1 MNTKLLLVE
10 PSATM
15 RHVLEDYAHSL
26 GYEVE
31 AVEEYRKAKDALNEQ
46 FRAFEGDYAG
56 VLLGWPAVPDSE
68 ADEFAE
74 LLEQDGFTD
83 LPVVVMST
91 DMRSSTRAWV
101 AGRESTSLL
110 SWKEYRNIER
120 QLARMLTTNETSQQ
134 EINPKFDNSDIHL
147 LVVDDSISIRYA
159 LRDMF
164 ELQGY
169 RVTLASTH
177 DEAVALAKTHQM
189 DLAILDFYLQDGS
202 GDVLCRELTHDPAT
216 GNITCAMLTG
226 TYSDHI
232 IKRSLRAG
240 AVECMFKNESS
251 ELILSRV
258 DALSRIIRQREALI
272 NSRISLDKI
281 VDTLAGATLL
291 VDGKH
296 KISYA
301 SPKALGLL
309 NQATDEELIGTPVTE
324 FVGTTGFAG
333 ETEQWHDVMWS
344 MPENNSVPLRFRK
357 QAIGNANQILL
368 YLQEREKNTI
378 ANPQLAALDISMIE
392 SFPRGGDFI
401 ECLGGYL
408 MQQNDPEGFVSVLL
422 VEIDNHDQNL
432 VNDDYQKLEE
442 ELLGFYKLPKHMA
455 RIANK
460 RLAFILRHKTEPE
473 AYLMTRKLMQLC
485 NGIDLPGHD
494 QTQRSTGCVVGL
506 ANNAALSSSELLQR
520 VSLGLDLVS
529 KRGSDQALLL
539 DVRKML
545 PVYPND
551 GDKSS
556 EIS

>member
-15 RHVLEDYAHSL
+15 RYVLEDYAHSL

-31 AVEEYRKAKDALNEQ
+31 AMEEYHQAKDALNEQ

-56 VLLGWPAVPDSE
+56 VLLGWPAVPD
-68 ADEFAE
+68 ADADGLTQ
-74 LLEQDGFTD
+74 LLEQEEFAD

-101 AGRESTSLL
+101 AGRETTSLL
-110 SWKEYRNIER
+110 SWKEYQNVEG
-120 QLARMLTTNETSQQ
+120 QLARMLAPGDSGRREV
-134 EINPKFDNSDIHL
+134 NPKFDNSDIHL

-159 LRDMF
+159 LRDLF

-169 RVTLASTH
+169 RVTLATTH
-177 DEAVALAKTHQM
+177 DEAVELAKAHRM

-296 KISYA
+296 RISYV

-309 NQATDEELIGTPVTE
+309 QQATDEELIGTLVTE
-324 FVGTTGFAG
+324 FLGTTGFAG
-333 ETEQWHDVMWS
+333 ETDQWHDVMWS
-344 MPENNSVPLRFRK
+344 MSENSSMPLRFRK
-357 QAIGNANQILL
+357 QAIGSANEILL
-368 YLQEREKNTI
+368 YLQARSTTTV
-378 ANPQLAALDISMIE
+378 ANPQVGDLSVSMVE
-392 SFPRGGDFI
+392 RFPHGGGFLN
-401 ECLGGYL
+401 CLGDYL
-408 MQQNDPEGFVSVLL
+408 LKQNNPERSVSLL
-422 VEIDNHDQNL
+422 LMEVDNHDQDL
-432 VNDDYQKLEE
+432 AFDDYQRLEE
-442 ELLGFYKLPKHMA
+442 RLLGLYKLPKHLA
-455 RIANK
+455 RIADK
-460 RLAFILRHKTEPE
+460 RFAFLLRHKTETE

-485 NGIDLPGHD
+485 NGIELPGHD
-494 QTQRSTGCVVGL
+494 QTLQSTACL
-506 ANNAALSSSELLQR
+506 LSLTHNADLTSNELLQR

-529 KRGSDQALLL
+529 ERGSDQALLL
-539 DVRKML
+539 DIKKML
-545 PVYPND
+545 PVYPR
-551 GDKSS
+551 
-556 EIS
+556 

>member
-15 RHVLEDYAHSL
+15 RYVLEDYAQSL
-26 GYEVE
+26 GYEVD
-31 AVEEYRKAKDALNEQ
+31 ALEEYRQAKDALNEQ

-56 VLLGWPAVPDSE
+56 VLLGWPAVPDAD
-68 ADEFAE
+68 ADEFAQV
-74 LLEQDGFTD
+74 LEQDEFAD

-101 AGRESTSLL
+101 AGRETTSLV
-110 SWKEYRNIER
+110 SWKEYQNVEG
-120 QLARMLTTNETSQQ
+120 QLSRMLASSDSGPQ
-134 EINPKFDNSDIHL
+134 EVNPKFDNNDIHL

-169 RVTLASTH
+169 RVTLAATH
-177 DEAVALAKTHQM
+177 DEAVALAKATQM

-296 KISYA
+296 RISYA

-309 NQATDEELIGTPVTE
+309 KQATDEALIGTPVTE
-324 FVGTTGFAG
+324 FLGSTGFAG
-333 ETEQWHDVMWS
+333 ETDQWHDVMWTMSKDHS
-344 MPENNSVPLRFRK
+344 MPLRFRK
-357 QAIGNANQILL
+357 QAIGSANEILL
-368 YLQEREKNTI
+368 YLQQREEDTAANARASALNVAMVER
-378 ANPQLAALDISMIE
+378 
-392 SFPRGGDFI
+392 FPRGADFL
-401 ECLGGYL
+401 ECLGQYL
-408 MQQNDPEGFVSVLL
+408 MKQSSPEGFVSLLL
-422 VEIDNHDQNL
+422 VEVDNHDQDLANE
-432 VNDDYQKLEE
+432 DYQQLEE
-442 ELLGFYKLPKHMA
+442 DLLGFYKLPKHMA
-455 RIANK
+455 RIADN

-473 AYLMTRKLMQLC
+473 GYLMTRKLMQLC
-485 NGIDLPGHD
+485 NAVQLPGND
-494 QTQRSTGCVVGL
+494 QALQSTACLIGL
-506 ANNAALSSSELLQR
+506 ANNAALTSNELLQR
-520 VSLGLDLVS
+520 VSLGVDLVS
-529 KRGSDQALLL
+529 KRGSNQALLL
-539 DVRKML
+539 DVKKML
-545 PVYPND
+545 PVYP
-551 GDKSS
+551 GQGR
-556 EIS
+556 

>member
-15 RHVLEDYAHSL
+15 RYVLEDFAHSL

-31 AVEEYRKAKDALNEQ
+31 ALEEYRQAKDALKEQ

-56 VLLGWPAVPDSE
+56 VLLGWPAVPDEE
-68 ADEFAE
+68 ADSFAQ
-74 LLEQDGFTD
+74 LLEQDEFAD

-101 AGRESTSLL
+101 SGRENTSLI
-110 SWKEYRNIER
+110 SWKEYQNVEG
-120 QLARMLTTNETSQQ
+120 QLARMLAPRESGQQ
-134 EINPKFDNSDIHL
+134 EINPKFDNNDIHL

-169 RVTLASTH
+169 RVTLAATH

-258 DALSRIIRQREALI
+258 DALSRMIRQREALI
-272 NSRISLDKI
+272 STRISLDKI

-296 KISYA
+296 RISYV

-309 NQATDEELIGTPVTE
+309 NQATDEDLIGTPVTE
-324 FVGTTGFAG
+324 FLGTEGFAG
-333 ETEQWHDVMWS
+333 KTDQWHDVMWS
-344 MPENNSVPLRFRK
+344 MPENNSMPLRFRK
-357 QAIGNANQILL
+357 QAIGSANEILL
-368 YLQEREKNTI
+368 YLQEREEDTA
-378 ANPQLAALDISMIE
+378 ANAKVSALSVSMIE
-392 SFPRGGDFI
+392 RFPRGREFI
-401 ECLGGYL
+401 DCLGGYL
-408 MQQNDPEGFVSVLL
+408 MQQSNPEGYVSVLL
-422 VEIDNHDQNL
+422 VEVDNHDQDLSNE
-432 VNDDYQKLEE
+432 DYQQLEE
-442 ELLGFYKLPKHMA
+442 DLLGFYKLPKHMA
-455 RIANK
+455 RIADN

-473 AYLMTRKLMQLC
+473 GYLMTRKLMQLC
-485 NGIDLPGHD
+485 NSVELPGHD
-494 QTQRSTGCVVGL
+494 QTLQSTACLIGL
-506 ANNAALSSSELLQR
+506 ANNAALTSSELLQR

-529 KRGSDQALLL
+529 KRGSNQALLL
-539 DVRKML
+539 DVKKML
-545 PVYPND
+545 PVYPSN
-551 GDKSS
+551 GR
-556 EIS
+556 